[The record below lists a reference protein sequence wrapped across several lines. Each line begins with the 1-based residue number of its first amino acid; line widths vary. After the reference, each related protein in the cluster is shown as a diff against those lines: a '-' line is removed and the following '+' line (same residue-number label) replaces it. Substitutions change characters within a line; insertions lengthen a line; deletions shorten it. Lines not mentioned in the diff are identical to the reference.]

1 MYFKLGVYRILE
13 RDIKYIKWVNR
24 PNKEDE
30 WAATI
35 CFRDGEELTIFD
47 IDDAEKSKI
56 EEYWDK
62 DIERCMSY
70 LYNTNTEEE
79 TK

>member
-1 MYFKLGVYRILE
+1 MYFKLGKYRILE
-13 RDIKYIKWVNR
+13 RDIKYIKWEQQNDD
-24 PNKEDE
+24 N

-62 DIERCMSY
+62 DIERCTSY